1 MCLELIRELIS
12 SVSEQSCMF
21 REHWNFSGL
30 LIYVR
35 KKKYYIRK
43 KKYCLDPIQELV
55 TTAYEVFLMF
65 TALEDFQLQSCSF
78 FGPKAAI
85 LEEIMENA
93 RRSSGPLLG

>member
-1 MCLELIRELIS
+1 MLVNNLACLENIGT
-12 SVSEQSCMF
+12 
-21 REHWNFSGL
+21 FSGL

-65 TALEDFQLQSCSF
+65 TALDNFQLQSCSF

-85 LEEIMENA
+85 LEEIMENT